1 MAASFDPLMLFDKEL
16 EIVISTSVFFSRF
29 CQKLR
34 TNVITTVVV
43 SHERNIEFISEAV
56 SRGRVVGQ
64 CLTHG
69 QCASIG

>member
-1 MAASFDPLMLFDKEL
+1 MAASTGLLKLFDIQRVL
-16 EIVISTSVFFSRF
+16 GVTNVFSRRF
-29 CQKLR
+29 QKLR

-56 SRGRVVGQ
+56 SSGRVVGQ